1 MRIPQP
7 ITGFVASAG
16 AFLCYAHSLA
26 QEAPRS
32 ARENLGSP
40 RLQGLVEGTRIPGS
54 RNPPSVGTVCPG
66 ASDIGQSRWWH
77 HVGHRAPSS
86 GGRRGEGVGTPITQL
101 PLQGPSHRQ
110 EQSVSLLRPS
120 PGSPTAR
127 TRSPFS
133 AAAGRPVAG
142 DPPSD
147 GTSGVTPAER
157 GKDPSHAGSLSSG
170 EAVPRAPILLGNEVC
185 AIGPCIRPP
194 PRAPN
199 PDPNNGDCLGTQ
211 GPRAAGWPGSEGEPV
226 GQGEEVH
233 RLPARSLPL
242 GKGGP
247 LAWPRLDRSSPHGR
261 GWSVADNT
269 EGI

>member
-1 MRIPQP
+1 M
-7 ITGFVASAG
+7 
-16 AFLCYAHSLA
+16 
-26 QEAPRS
+26 
-32 ARENLGSP
+32 
-40 RLQGLVEGTRIPGS
+40 
-54 RNPPSVGTVCPG
+54 
-66 ASDIGQSRWWH
+66 
-77 HVGHRAPSS
+77 
-86 GGRRGEGVGTPITQL
+86 GTPITQL

-147 GTSGVTPAER
+147 GTSGVAPAER
-157 GKDPSHAGSLSSG
+157 GKDPSHAGGLSSG

-211 GPRAAGWPGSEGEPV
+211 GPEL
-226 GQGEEVH
+226 QGGREV
-233 RLPARSLPL
+233 RESR
-242 GKGGP
+242 
-247 LAWPRLDRSSPHGR
+247 
-261 GWSVADNT
+261 
-269 EGI
+269 